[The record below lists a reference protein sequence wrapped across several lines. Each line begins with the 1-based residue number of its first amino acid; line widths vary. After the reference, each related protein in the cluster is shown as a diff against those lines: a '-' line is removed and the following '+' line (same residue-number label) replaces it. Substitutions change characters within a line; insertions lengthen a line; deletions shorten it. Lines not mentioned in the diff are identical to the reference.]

1 MTEHARIPHL
11 CVSGPL
17 YLLTGQHP
25 CNRALGTK
33 RTFDSACLTFLYQ
46 SSSTRS
52 DYNVLRGCQLV
63 ASALCTNAT
72 PLSLC
77 NRGPPPSLRE
87 ESSVSKT
94 SCSPFIR
101 SLAPQDVNLMA
112 AAVAEVWGR
121 LKSGS
126 ATLQPS
132 AAMRVLMTVLVKFSR
147 Q

>member
-33 RTFDSACLTFLYQ
+33 RTFDSACLTVLYQ

-77 NRGPPPSLRE
+77 NPGPPP
-87 ESSVSKT
+87 VSKT